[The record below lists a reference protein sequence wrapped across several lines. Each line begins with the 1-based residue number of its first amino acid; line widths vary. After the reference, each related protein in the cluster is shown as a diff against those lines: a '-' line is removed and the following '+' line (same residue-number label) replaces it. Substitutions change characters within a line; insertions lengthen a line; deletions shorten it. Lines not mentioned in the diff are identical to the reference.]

1 MFAKERPSD
10 WNSQPVEIQSF
21 SVLAQGW
28 HGGCNAVGMNGFNR
42 SETMT
47 TTTFSPF
54 RNLALAV
61 VASATVLGFAAAP
74 AEASD
79 VRTASI
85 EVRRA
90 ELFQAAGREAVESRV
105 LMAAG
110 KLCAEGGVDW
120 KNLTETASYKL
131 CVATAVRDAR
141 IQMAA
146 MTAGT
151 QLAAA
156 Q

>member
-1 MFAKERPSD
+1 
-10 WNSQPVEIQSF
+10 
-21 SVLAQGW
+21 
-28 HGGCNAVGMNGFNR
+28 MNGFNR
-42 SETMT
+42 SKTMT
-47 TTTFSPF
+47 TTTFNPF
-54 RNLALAV
+54 RNVALAV

-74 AEASD
+74 AEAAE

-90 ELFQAAGREAVESRV
+90 ELAVPAGRLAVEARV
-105 LMAAG
+105 LAAAE

-120 KNLTETASYKL
+120 RNLSESASYKL

-141 IQMAA
+141 
-146 MTAGT
+146 T
-151 QLAAA
+151 QLAAMKAGTQMAAA